1 MTSRIKALNEEL
13 YRDFQSNKKVTISSI
28 LTKFT
33 KPRRE
38 LRKQINEN
46 KCSWCDCNIEKFR
59 DTNSRTE
66 YLISGLC
73 QDCQD
78 ATFKEAN

>member
-33 KPRRE
+33 KLRR
-38 LRKQINEN
+38 
-46 KCSWCDCNIEKFR
+46 S
-59 DTNSRTE
+59 
-66 YLISGLC
+66 
-73 QDCQD
+73 
-78 ATFKEAN
+78 

>member
-28 LTKFT
+28 LTFT
-33 KPRRE
+33 KLRRE

-46 KCSWCDCNIEKFR
+46 KCSWCDCNIENLEIQ
-59 DTNSRTE
+59 TAELN
-66 YLISGLC
+66 I
-73 QDCQD
+73 
-78 ATFKEAN
+78 